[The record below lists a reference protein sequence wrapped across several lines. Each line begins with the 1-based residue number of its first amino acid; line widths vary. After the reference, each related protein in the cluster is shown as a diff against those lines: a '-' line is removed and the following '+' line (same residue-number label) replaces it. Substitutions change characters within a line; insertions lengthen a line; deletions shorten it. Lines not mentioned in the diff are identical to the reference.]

1 MIDTGNDQLVGVYR
15 DYIVVANPRKQM
27 TKEQALVHAA
37 YLVAIADDN
46 DEFDAILE
54 VVRNT

>member
-1 MIDTGNDQLVGVYR
+1 MINTNNNQLVGVYR
-15 DYIVVANPRKQM
+15 DYIVVRAPRTQM
-27 TKEQALVHAA
+27 TKQEALVHAA

-54 VVRNT
+54 AVRNT